1 MARGMS
7 RAEARAIW
15 LKHAVD
21 PDRIPPSQLV
31 MTRNALIKRTHP
43 DVGGNL
49 EETKLINAAYD
60 VLRASSLDDASWQRW
75 EQAQRERELKR
86 RQWEQYQRD
95 YNEQR
100 ERERRYQEA
109 AKRVAQHRAEEA
121 EGEKAPPDR

>member
-1 MARGMS
+1 
-7 RAEARAIW
+7 
-15 LKHAVD
+15 
-21 PDRIPPSQLV
+21 

-75 EQAQRERELKR
+75 EQAQRERE
-86 RQWEQYQRD
+86 
-95 YNEQR
+95 
-100 ERERRYQEA
+100 RRYQEA

-121 EGEKAPPDR
+121 EGEKAQPDR